1 MQSRVSIYF
10 CVAPS
15 RKFKILVISNVLDH
29 RKSYEH
35 GFAKYYDGRKFCVKL
50 HAKSRWVRGTEERAA
65 SHEHGFSLGR
75 FSQGFSLGCF
85 SQVVKVKSLPGELP
99 SSYAHAL
106 LVLALLMIAIDAGD
120 GSLFSIPND
129 ERGAKD
135 DFSRG

>member
-1 MQSRVSIYF
+1 MYWPTGSHTSMVSQKETKDINF
-10 CVAPS
+10 VQ
-15 RKFKILVISNVLDH
+15 
-29 RKSYEH
+29 
-35 GFAKYYDGRKFCVKL
+35 
-50 HAKSRWVRGTEERAA
+50 RWVRGTEERAA